1 MNNQIKVFSLNI
13 LIKIDKK
20 GGRTCDYDDKKQND
34 KVLYTVNPG
43 LEHFS
48 TATRQTKSDIKNKIA
63 NNI

>member
-20 GGRTCDYDDKKQND
+20 GGRTCDYDDEKQND

-48 TATRQTKSDIKNKIA
+48 TATRQTKSDN
-63 NNI
+63 